1 MNRRGMTLIEMM
13 VAVTATLILMG
24 AIGQMFAVFGDAVT
38 KSRSMLQVD
47 AQLRVAGLR
56 LRMDLD
62 GATAR
67 TLPPLSPDSG
77 EGYLEIIE
85 GPDAENKLADLATV
99 GPTDIDDVLL
109 LTTRGNGQNFVGR
122 SPAGSF
128 ESPVAEVAW
137 FARQTVGSGSLPVT
151 YTLYRRQLPIVGYAA
166 VAPFDDGQNTA
177 PFSSWR
183 EYYETCD
190 VSARLEGSRLIPN
203 TLADLTRPEA
213 RFRHQPQVGVSMGA
227 FGTYPC
233 FFVRTSLPSTSA
245 TGDVLPAESEG
256 VIFDANSSRY
266 GEDVVLRNV
275 LAFDVRV
282 FDPAAPIALSTTGQ
296 VGLVPGDPGFPT
308 PPLPETPVAGIS
320 AGAYVDLGNNVL
332 ANSLLPSG
340 IEPHFAGYGSGTGS
354 SGLAGSPTTRRIY
367 DTWSTHY
374 ESDGIDQD
382 KTPPFGPGDGP
393 DEGSNGVDDNSD
405 GLADDSTEK
414 EALPPYP
421 YPLRGIEI
429 RIRCWEPESR
439 QVRQVTVR
447 HTFVPH

>member
-77 EGYLEIIE
+77 EGYLEILE
-85 GPDAENKLADLATV
+85 GPNTENDLGDMAPV
-99 GPTDIDDVLL
+99 GRTDIDDVLL
-109 LTTRGNGQNFVGR
+109 LTTRGNGQNFIGR
-122 SPAGSF
+122 SPNGSF

-137 FARQTVGSGSLPVT
+137 FARPTIGYGTIPLT
-151 YTLYRRQLPIVGYAA
+151 YTLYRRQLPVVGYAA
-166 VAPFDDGQNTA
+166 VPPFDDGQNTA

-183 EYYETCD
+183 AYYETCD

-213 RFRHQPQVGVSMGA
+213 RFRHQPLAGVSLGA
-227 FGTYPC
+227 GNTYPC
-233 FFVRTSLPSTSA
+233 LFVQHLLPSTSVTA
-245 TGDVLPAESEG
+245 EVLPTEAEG
-256 VIFDANSSRY
+256 LIFDSNSSRY

-282 FDPAAPIALSTTGQ
+282 FDPAAPVTLSPTGL
-296 VGLVPGDPGFPT
+296 VGLVPGDPGFN
-308 PPLPETPVAGIS
+308 AGASIS

-332 ANSLLPSG
+332 ANSLLPMG

-354 SGLAGSPTTRRIY
+354 SSGLVGSLTTRRIY
-367 DTWSTHY
+367 DTWTTHY
-374 ESDGIDQD
+374 ESDGLDQD
-382 KTPPFGPGDGP
+382 QGTSDGP
-393 DEGSNGVDDNSD
+393 DEGSNGVDDNTD
-405 GLADDSTEK
+405 GLADDATEK